1 VLQGEDRKETMTQI
15 MKAKLAMPNF
25 LSLEAQALLRA
36 LFKRNPG
43 RSGQQVQT
51 RVTML
56 DPTPSPVGRGEEI
69 RGSRE
74 KGENRERRRKKE
86 KRRRR
91 EKGENVKDKG
101 RKGKEK
107 GRKGERK

>member
-56 DPTPSPVGRGEEI
+56 DPTPSPPRGGEGKYEDRGKRGKTVKEEGR
-69 RGSRE
+69 
-74 KGENRERRRKKE
+74 
-86 KRRRR
+86 KR
-91 EKGENVKDKG
+91 KDKG
-101 RKGKEK
+101 KPD
-107 GRKGERK
+107 